1 MASILIN
8 GQNYQFEDNS
18 NINISADKIIVN
30 GIEITDYNKSKPPVL
45 NISIEGSVDSITSDL
60 SINIKGD
67 VTGNIKAG
75 NSINCN
81 DVNGDVKA
89 GNSISCKKV
98 TGNIKAGGNI
108 SM

>member
-18 NINISADKIIVN
+18 NINISANKIIVN
-30 GIEITDYNKSKPPVL
+30 GIEITDYNKTQVPIL
-45 NISIEGSVDSITSDL
+45 NITVNGPVNNITSEL

-67 VTGNIKAG
+67 VSGSIKAG

-98 TGNIKAGGNI
+98 SGNIKAGGNI